1 LIKKKKE
8 KLKKMKK
15 TGNIFLFIFL
25 SLVVSFA
32 IAADVRVEASVDRS
46 QMGIGDSFVLNISVS
61 SDEDFELS
69 LPQLPKVAGLEV
81 INSMPG
87 ARQSSSSM
95 SIVNG
100 KTKFV
105 SQTSQDYNFVLSPQ
119 KEGSFVIPAVD
130 IQINGINYKTNP
142 IKIDVQEEYRN
153 SEAPVKGRP
162 RFPPGYGGSQN
173 NEDEEPGLGS
183 IQDTEDLFEQ
193 LLKQQ
198 QRMFGA
204 GGAGGG
210 LGLPNQGVGQIPSKQ
225 LSNVNTNEAFFI
237 YLDLDKTE
245 VYEGEQITAN
255 WYIYTRSSLESLDRV
270 KFPDLK
276 GFWKE
281 IIEEV
286 PALQFTEEIVN
297 GIRYRK
303 ALLAS
308 HALFPIKAG
317 TAAIDEFK
325 VKARVRMPTQFGWGQ
340 AQDFTKASRR
350 VQIKV
355 LPLPDE
361 GRTQSFSGAVGN
373 YRISLKTDAITFPAH
388 QPFAI
393 KIRYEGIGNA
403 KLIDLPAINWPQ
415 GLEIYDTKSESK
427 FFKEGQSYKEF
438 EVLAISRK
446 EGEMII
452 PPLDLTYFDPQQ
464 KKYVSEATGELKL
477 QITAGNQQGA
487 STALGGVNPKAT
499 GAEDFVPQPILQLPL
514 VGFDFSVN
522 RFLVYLITLIL
533 GVLSL
538 LAYFLLQLKKLK
550 FEPEFLTSVSS
561 KLKLIEKYVETNDY
575 RKIGSESTNL
585 IYILVANL
593 AGQKKADQELHLLIN
608 EISSRDQQLYLQRI
622 TQLFDYFQL
631 LGFSP
636 EEIMRSTLIKK
647 PIKEQS
653 KELKVL
659 AKEIVAKFKKQDK
672 YNE

>member
-1 LIKKKKE
+1 
-8 KLKKMKK
+8 MKK

-25 SLVVSFA
+25 SLVASLVV
-32 IAADVRVEASVDRS
+32 AADVRVEASVDRN
-46 QMGIGDSFVLNISVS
+46 QMGIGDSFVLNISVR
-61 SDEDFELS
+61 SDEDFELG

-81 INSMPG
+81 VNSIPG
-87 ARQSSSSM
+87 GRQSSSSM
-95 SIVNG
+95 NIVNG

-119 KEGSFVIPAVD
+119 KEGSFVIPAID
-130 IQINGINYKTNP
+130 IQINGNSYKTNP

-153 SEAPVKGRP
+153 SKAQAKGKP
-162 RFPPGYGGSQN
+162 RFPPGYGGSKN
-173 NEDEEPGLGS
+173 NDDEESGLGS

-204 GGAGGG
+204 GGGSAGGG
-210 LGLPNQGVGQIPSKQ
+210 FGQPNQGGGQIPSKQ
-225 LSNVNTNEAFFI
+225 LNNVNTNEAFFI
-237 YLDLDKTE
+237 YLDVDKTE

-255 WYIYTRSSLESLDRV
+255 WYIYTRANMESLDRV

-286 PALQFTEEIVN
+286 PALQFTEELVN

-317 TAAIDEFK
+317 NAAIDEFK

-340 AQDFTKASRR
+340 PQDFTKASKR
-350 VQIKV
+350 VEIKV
-355 LPLPDE
+355 LPLPNE

-373 YRISLKTDAITFPAH
+373 YRISLKTDGNTFPAH
-388 QPFAI
+388 QPFSI

-403 KLIDLPAINWPQ
+403 KLIDLPAISWPQ

-438 EVLAISRK
+438 EVLAIPRK

-464 KKYVSEATGELKL
+464 KNYVSESTTELKL
-477 QITAGNQQGA
+477 QITAGTQQG
-487 STALGGVNPKAT
+487 T
-499 GAEDFVPQPILQLPL
+499 GATSGATKPNDTVEEAFVPQPILQFPQA
-514 VGFDFSVN
+514 GFEFSAY
-522 RFLVYLITLIL
+522 RFPIYLITLIL

-538 LAYFLLQLKKLK
+538 LAYFSMQLKNLK
-550 FEPEFLTSVSS
+550 FEPEFLTSVNA
-561 KLKLIEKYVETNDY
+561 KVKLIEKYVDTNDY

-593 AGQKKADQELHLLIN
+593 AGQKKADQEIHILFN
-608 EISSRDQQLYLQRI
+608 EISSKDQQLFLQRI

-636 EEIMRSTLIKK
+636 EEIMRSTLNKK
-647 PIKEQS
+647 PIKEQTE
-653 KELKVL
+653 ELKVL
-659 AKEIVAKFKKQDK
+659 TKEIVAKLKKQDK